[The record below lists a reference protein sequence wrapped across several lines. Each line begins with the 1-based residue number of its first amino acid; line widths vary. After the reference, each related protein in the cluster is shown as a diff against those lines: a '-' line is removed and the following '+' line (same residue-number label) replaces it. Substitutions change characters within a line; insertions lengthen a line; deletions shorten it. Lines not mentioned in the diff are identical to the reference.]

1 MESDLTGE
9 PLAFL
14 VVFLNALN
22 KSLMPWQSWHQ
33 ICFFRGMNYSE
44 DTQVLVDAMQDGRM
58 SQIELLAHVQ
68 QLESL
73 GEHRAAANM
82 YALWINHAQAP
93 DKHFALF
100 NYAGLLQNL
109 QRQDEALTAYETCI
123 ALKPEFPQP
132 YINLGLLH
140 EKRGQETMALQ
151 AWLRLINRRYFEE
164 SPSDEFLTM
173 ALNHIG
179 RLQENLKNYDQA
191 EEALE
196 QSLLINPVQPGAIQ
210 HWVHIRQ
217 KACKWPVYKPLA
229 GVALAD
235 MRKYTSPLAMLALSD
250 DPAEQLLAAQ
260 SFVSRTYEFKQERLS
275 GVYQHER
282 LRIGYV
288 SGDFREH
295 AVGFLLPAML
305 AGHDKSEYELYG
317 YDFSKEEQTEVRQLI
332 RSQFDHFK
340 SIHHVTD
347 RAAAELIRADEIDIL
362 IDLHGLSNGARPGI
376 FALHPAPR
384 QGTYLGFIGST
395 GMPWLD
401 FVVADPVV
409 LPEELTP
416 YFSEKPLYV
425 EGSFLP
431 RVSYAAKDSHM
442 SRSQFGIP
450 QQAFA
455 MGALG
460 NTYKITP
467 QIFEVWMRLLKRIPD
482 AVICLIDDN
491 KAGTASLRA
500 QALMQGVSPERL
512 IFLART
518 PHVNFCGL
526 LELMDVYLDTYPYNC
541 GSTTNDVIHAGVPLV
556 TLHGKTMVSRM
567 GLSVLTSLGMGH
579 NATSSLAAYEDKVV
593 EVSLRKKAGQLSA
606 PLLPNGSLPI
616 GHALKELLNEK
627 RHQRDSAVVVQQ
639 GDYPR
644 VKIFQI
650 CYSHETLE
658 AVPAGF
664 GILNNLDNPRPDWRE
679 FWPIRQYLLTHDLE
693 DDVFYGFFSPRFNY
707 KTALTMESIQNQ
719 VHAHGQENEVL
730 IFSPFWDLSAFFKNP
745 FTQGDFFHPGLMA
758 CSQMFVQSVLKDLN
772 LSDLVMHSDNTVF
785 CNYFIAKKR
794 FWIRWMELA
803 EKLYQSA
810 EAKGTI
816 LAKALNS
823 NTIYSNNLL
832 PKKIFVQERLIS
844 ILLADPDFNSKSI
857 NMFDLPCSVTPLN
870 QYKSQ
875 AVIANA
881 LKITYLKTGDLLY
894 FTEFNQLSDK
904 IMKESGMVDLV
915 KMRDRILRVDG

>member
-1 MESDLTGE
+1 
-9 PLAFL
+9 
-14 VVFLNALN
+14 
-22 KSLMPWQSWHQ
+22 
-33 ICFFRGMNYSE
+33 
-44 DTQVLVDAMQDGRM
+44 M

-73 GEHRAAANM
+73 GEHRAAANI
-82 YALWINHAQAP
+82 YALWINHAQEP

-109 QRQDEALTAYETCI
+109 QRQEEALTAYETCI

-132 YINLGLLH
+132 YINLGLLY
-140 EKRGQETMALQ
+140 EKRGQETMALHT
-151 AWLRLINRRYFEE
+151 WLRLINRRYLDE

-196 QSLLINPVQPGAIQ
+196 QSLLINPAQPGVIQ

-229 GVALAD
+229 GVDMAD
-235 MRKYTSPLAMLALSD
+235 MRRCTSPLAMLALSD

-260 SFVSRTYEFKQERLS
+260 SFVSRTYEFKEEKLY
-275 GVYQHER
+275 GTYQHQR

-305 AGHDKSEYELYG
+305 AGHDKNEYELYG
-317 YDFSKEEQTEVRQLI
+317 YDFSKDEQTSVRQQI

-340 SIHHVTD
+340 SIHQLTD

-431 RVSYAAKDSHM
+431 RVSYAAMDCHL

-450 QQAFA
+450 QDAFV

-460 NTYKITP
+460 NTYKITL
-467 QIFEVWMRLLKRIPD
+467 QMFEVWMRLLKRIPD
-482 AVICLIDDN
+482 AVICLIDDS

-500 QALMQGVSPERL
+500 QALIQGVLPDRL
-512 IFLART
+512 IFLPRT
-518 PHVNFCGL
+518 PHANFCGL

-541 GSTTNDVIHAGVPLV
+541 GSTTNDVIHAGIPLV

-567 GLSVLTSLGMGH
+567 GLSVLTSLGMGQ
-579 NATSSLAAYEDKVV
+579 NATSSFADYEDKVV
-593 EVSLRKKAGQLSA
+593 EVSLKKKAGHLSA
-606 PLLPNGSLPI
+606 PMITPVSLPM
-616 GHALKELLNEK
+616 GMALKSLLNGQS
-627 RHQRDSAVVVQQ
+627 HQREPVIALQQ

-664 GILNNLDNPRPDWRE
+664 EILNNLDNPRPDWRE

-707 KTALTMESIQNQ
+707 KTALTMENIQNQ
-719 VHAHGQENEVL
+719 VHANGHENDVL
-730 IFSPFWDLSAFFKNP
+730 IFSPFWDLSAFFANP
-745 FTQGDFFHPGLMA
+745 FVQGEFFHPGLMA
-758 CSQMFVQSVLKDLN
+758 CSQMFVQSVREDLN

-785 CNYFIAKKR
+785 CNYFIAKKK

-810 EAKGTI
+810 ET
-816 LAKALNS
+816 LDTALGRRLNQD
-823 NTIYSNNLL
+823 TIYSHNLL
-832 PKKIFVQERLIS
+832 PQKIFVQERLVN
-844 ILLADPDFNSKSI
+844 ILLADSELNSKSWNI
-857 NMFDLPCSVTPLN
+857 FDLPCSVTPLN

-875 AVIANA
+875 AIITNA
-881 LKITYLKTGDLLY
+881 LKLAYAKTGDNVY
-894 FTEFNQLSDK
+894 ITDFHQLCDK
-904 IMKESGMVDLV
+904 VRRESGIEDLAKIRNKV
-915 KMRDRILRVDG
+915 LLGEASTVL